1 VCGQASLSF
10 LCLPQ
15 LSVHPKTFGLY
26 DLLGATTKTL
36 SLATLR
42 LFSRMQ
48 LNSRLPAASW
58 NQDDTA
64 IWDWVAALGAVCPR
78 SRFVATLGS
87 CFACPR
93 NVGLISHLPFQRG
106 GQGTDMSVA
115 GMRSVNSPH
124 PQLPQF
130 LRLTL
135 V

>member
-1 VCGQASLSF
+1 MCGHASLSF

-26 DLLGATTKTL
+26 DFLGATTKTL

-42 LFSRMQ
+42 LFSRLQ

-93 NVGLISHLPFQRG
+93 NVNVGDRARRCQ
-106 GQGTDMSVA
+106 
-115 GMRSVNSPH
+115 
-124 PQLPQF
+124 
-130 LRLTL
+130 
-135 V
+135 

>member
-1 VCGQASLSF
+1 MCGSASLSF

-26 DLLGATTKTL
+26 DFLGATTKTL

-42 LFSRMQ
+42 LFSRLQ

-78 SRFVATLGS
+78 SRFVATLGN
-87 CFACPR
+87 CFACPF
-93 NVGLISHLPFQRG
+93 VSYLLCQRG
-106 GQGTDMSVA
+106 GQSREMSVA
-115 GMRSVNSPH
+115 VWRSVKSPH
-124 PQLPQF
+124 PQFP
-130 LRLTL
+130 
-135 V
+135 